1 MNRSRIYYGSDLL
14 TSDHSIDRK
23 DLDIISALDEI
34 GAKASAKKLGE
45 TLGIPSRTVRYRLSR
60 LRRNG
65 ILHPPQAI
73 PHERKIG
80 LGEVFV
86 AMETSRKGTR
96 ILRDVIES
104 IAPFYWYSESYGKY
118 NGYIAQGVYPLA
130 SPSMTNTLL
139 RAMQDAGLVNEY
151 HIFDIVDYEYKRA
164 NYDYFNINSGWTWD
178 WNEWYDQ
185 IEKNLNSPR
194 HLSSRMEQNTRIV
207 EFDSNDVLLLK
218 QIVEDSEATQ
228 KRLADVLGLSETLV
242 NKKLHRLEK
251 TGIIKGY
258 RSVFSPLGNH
268 GMIVLVLELEEPVER
283 VLASFYQ
290 LPFQLYIM
298 MESKTRYCIRFSLS
312 SKDHKMF
319 LRGFDLIRPHV
330 VSYFFQTL
338 HSSHPTRPPIP
349 FEMFDEAS
357 GKWEFPLEASLQ
369 TIRSA
374 DS

>member
-1 MNRSRIYYGSDLL
+1 M
-14 TSDHSIDRK
+14 TSEQSIDRK
-23 DLDIISALDEI
+23 DLDIISALDEV
-34 GAKASAKKLGE
+34 GAKASAKKLSE

-86 AMETSRKGTR
+86 AMETSRKGT
-96 ILRDVIES
+96 LLLPDVIRS
-104 IAPFYWYSESYGKY
+104 IVPFYWYSESYGKY
-118 NGYIAQGVYPLA
+118 NGYIAQGMYSLA
-130 SPSMTNTLL
+130 SPSITTTLL
-139 RAMQDAGLVNEY
+139 RAMQDQSLINDFHV
-151 HIFDIVDYEYKRA
+151 FDVVDFEYKRA
-164 NYDYFNINSGWTWD
+164 NYDYFDIDSGWTWD
-178 WNEWYDQ
+178 WNEWYHQ
-185 IEKNLNSPR
+185 IEKNLKEPR
-194 HLSSRMEQNTRIV
+194 PILTKMEQNTRIV
-207 EFDSNDVLLLK
+207 EFDSNDVLLLE

-228 KRLADVLGLSETLV
+228 KRLADILGLSETLV

-251 TGIIKGY
+251 TGVIKGY
-258 RSVFSPLGNH
+258 RSVFSPFGNH

-283 VLASFYQ
+283 VLRSFYQ

-298 MESKTRYCIRFSLS
+298 MESKSRYCIRFSLS

-338 HSSHPTRPPIP
+338 HSSHTTRPPIP
-349 FEMFDEAS
+349 FYMFDRTS
-357 GKWEFPLEASLQ
+357 GRWDLPLETSLEI
-369 TIRSA
+369 IRNAVS
-374 DS
+374 